1 MKDKIAKLRASA
13 QSIRQSAQYA
23 DRNSD
28 YQAEMRLA
36 AERDNEANELEA
48 QLNAELNTQAQS

>member
-1 MKDKIAKLRASA
+1 MIDKIAALRADA
-13 QSIRQSAQYA
+13 QRIRQSAQYA

-48 QLNAELNTQAQS
+48 QLNAELNIQVQS

>member
-1 MKDKIAKLRASA
+1 MNDKIAALRADA
-13 QSIRQSAQYA
+13 QRIRQTAQYA

-36 AERDNEANELEA
+36 TERENEANELEA
-48 QLNAELNTQAQS
+48 ELNAQAQS